1 MFAVW
6 GFFFIRTTLHHF
18 ASKSEACQH
27 AGQEPS
33 AEAPPAV
40 GEHVEDVAPAHERA
54 WAPSRQDLNAFTTI
68 VVMAMVK
75 ALRRPSMLAIPPMQI
90 HVPFL
95 DRIILH
101 PYPLTD
107 EI

>member
-1 MFAVW
+1 MYL
-6 GFFFIRTTLHHF
+6 RSHDF

-54 WAPSRQDLNAFTTI
+54 WAPSRQDPNDFTTMI
-68 VVMAMVK
+68 VMACNGHGQSIEK
-75 ALRRPSMLAIPPMQI
+75 AVHAGNPSHADSCPI
-90 HVPFL
+90 FG
-95 DRIILH
+95 
-101 PYPLTD
+101 
-107 EI
+107 